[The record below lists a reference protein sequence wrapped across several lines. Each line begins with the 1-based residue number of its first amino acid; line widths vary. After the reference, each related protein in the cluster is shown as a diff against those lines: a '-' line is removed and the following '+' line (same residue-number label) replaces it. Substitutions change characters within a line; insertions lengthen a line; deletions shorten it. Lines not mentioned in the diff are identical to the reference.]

1 MVDDFHENNFDAGGG
16 GGGVGVCGG
25 RGGVPQSDLGP

>member
-1 MVDDFHENNFDAGGG
+1 MISMKTILMPEGG